1 MGGNKGFGSVKML
14 VGAVALVTGLGGLAG
29 CETARDPEA
38 LNSPYYAQG
47 YSDGCQTGHSRISGF
62 DDTVTKDR
70 ALSESQPAYET
81 GWRDG
86 YNACGGETTDNDS
99 NRDIFENDS
108 DHWDSV
114 PR

>member
-1 MGGNKGFGSVKML
+1 MFGNLKFFAGVAAL
-14 VGAVALVTGLGGLAG
+14 ALGASALGG
-29 CETARDPEA
+29 CETARDPET

-47 YSDGCQTGHSRISGF
+47 YSDGCQTGHSRVAGF
-62 DDTVTKDR
+62 SDTITKDR
-70 ALSESQPAYET
+70 VLSESEPAYET

-86 YNACGGETTDNDS
+86 YNACGGDTATDET
-99 NRDIFENDS
+99 NRDIFETDS

>member
-1 MGGNKGFGSVKML
+1 MTLGSVKL
-14 VGAVALVTGLGGLAG
+14 FVGTTALALGMSALAG
-29 CETARDPEA
+29 CETARDPEL
-38 LNSPYYAQG
+38 LNNPYYSQG

-70 ALSESQPAYET
+70 VLSESQPAYET

-86 YNACGGETTDNDS
+86 YNACGGEPADDDTNH
-99 NRDIFENDS
+99 DIFENDS